1 MKNTTVARMQDI
13 GITRPL
19 IIGLL
24 LIVSQMSHAE
34 VVVRAAEITAFGV
47 FTEYG
52 KQFERGYN
60 AAGPGTDS
68 VEYVRF
74 VDFSS
79 TIPGELGTSFG
90 IQYVIHSTP
99 KGKPFKV
106 KAVIIYPGEGLVT
119 PAGDVYKTSSEK
131 MTIKLGEKNFY
142 GFGFDEAWEIIPG
155 EWIFQIHHND
165 ALLAQK
171 KLTVLPPSPAVSQ
184 ASVTNRHTDRGISDQ
199 VRRPNH

>member
-1 MKNTTVARMQDI
+1 MKITTVIVMQNNKFFRSLLM
-13 GITRPL
+13 GL
-19 IIGLL
+19 VVII
-24 LIVSQMSHAE
+24 SQISHAD

-79 TIPGELGTSFG
+79 KIPGEVGTSFG

-119 PAGDVYKTSSEK
+119 PNGDVYKSSSEK

-142 GFGFDEAWEIIPG
+142 GFGFDKAWEVVPG
-155 EWIFQIHHND
+155 EWIFQIQHKD
-165 ALLAQK
+165 TLLAQK
-171 KLTVLPPSPAVSQ
+171 KLTVLAPAPAVSQ
-184 ASVTNRHTDRGISDQ
+184 MITDGLN
-199 VRRPNH
+199 PE